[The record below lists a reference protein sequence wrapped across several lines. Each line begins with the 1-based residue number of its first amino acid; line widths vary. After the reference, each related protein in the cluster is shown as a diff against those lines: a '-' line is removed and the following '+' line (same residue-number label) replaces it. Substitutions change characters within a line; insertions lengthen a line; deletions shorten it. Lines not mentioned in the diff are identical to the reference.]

1 MTINAQRKNIIDQL
15 QLIDDKDLLSTI
27 QTVIEYGVKKS
38 NFQVISMEEQTRILK
53 IKSSNREEDFIDEE
67 VLDKILDS

>member
-67 VLDKILDS
+67 VLDKLLDS

>member
-15 QLIDDKDLLSTI
+15 QLINDKDLLSTI

-67 VLDKILDS
+67 VLDKLLDS